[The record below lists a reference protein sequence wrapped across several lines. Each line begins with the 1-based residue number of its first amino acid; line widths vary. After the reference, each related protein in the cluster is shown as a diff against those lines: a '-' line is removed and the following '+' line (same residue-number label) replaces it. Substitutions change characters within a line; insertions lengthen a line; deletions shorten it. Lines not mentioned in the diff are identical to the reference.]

1 MCVCVTS
8 ERVKHQY
15 KGLKKSVVK
24 PIFLRLFF
32 DKVINKNKKQ
42 IGIEKAD
49 ISNHGICQRKNICF
63 LFLFLYVFQS
73 LSKNRSYV

>member
-1 MCVCVTS
+1 MCVCEIS

-32 DKVINKNKKQ
+32 DKVINKNKNTRQ
-42 IGIEKAD
+42 
-49 ISNHGICQRKNICF
+49 SYLRRVFSRKIF
-63 LFLFLYVFQS
+63 LFS
-73 LSKNRSYV
+73 E

>member
-32 DKVINKNKKQ
+32 DKVINKNKNTRQ
-42 IGIEKAD
+42 SYLRRVFFE
-49 ISNHGICQRKNICF
+49 KNIF
-63 LFLFLYVFQS
+63 L
-73 LSKNRSYV
+73 

>member
-1 MCVCVTS
+1 MCVCVIS

-32 DKVINKNKKQ
+32 DKVINKNKNTRQ
-42 IGIEKAD
+42 
-49 ISNHGICQRKNICF
+49 SYLRRVFFVKNIF
-63 LFLFLYVFQS
+63 L
-73 LSKNRSYV
+73 

>member
-32 DKVINKNKKQ
+32 DKVINKNKNTRQ
-42 IGIEKAD
+42 
-49 ISNHGICQRKNICF
+49 SYLRRVFSRKIF
-63 LFLFLYVFQS
+63 LFS
-73 LSKNRSYV
+73 E

>member
-24 PIFLRLFF
+24 PIFHKEF
-32 DKVINKNKKQ
+32 
-42 IGIEKAD
+42 A
-49 ISNHGICQRKNICF
+49 HT
-63 LFLFLYVFQS
+63 
-73 LSKNRSYV
+73 LSTIDCR

>member
-32 DKVINKNKKQ
+32 DKVINKNKNTRQ
-42 IGIEKAD
+42 
-49 ISNHGICQRKNICF
+49 SYLRRVFSRKIF
-63 LFLFLYVFQS
+63 FFS
-73 LSKNRSYV
+73 E